1 MVISSQFY
9 VEMEASV
16 NCSLKKW
23 SKWTSWCGSCGVGI
37 RIRSRICGDGYQ
49 CPIQLENENS
59 RTDSG
64 ICMALIIN
72 FYVHIL

>member
-16 NCSLKKW
+16 NSSLKKW
-23 SKWTSWCGSCGVGI
+23 SKWNSWSGSCGVGI
-37 RIRSRICGDGYQ
+37 RIRSRTCGDGYQ

-59 RTDSG
+59 CTASG
-64 ICMALIIN
+64 TCMTLIIN
-72 FYVHIL
+72 FCVHIL